1 MAARTTSKRRTKAS
15 RTASVKK
22 AAATRKR
29 NSAKR
34 SAATKKAA
42 ATRKRNA
49 AKRSR
54 AGDNMAVIQCPHCG
68 GDIELDYVEGLFD
81 CPHCDEGNPIR
92 YLGDELEIRAT
103 NPCGEQPL
111 VEFDR
116 KLDFWFG
123 LVVPFLPPLLAI
135 ILFPAGDNVS
145 SSEAWDALGYFLISV
160 CLWPLVAIGLG
171 ICGLVSARRPLVVG
185 SGLSF
190 AVFGFLLL
198 ALLLGF

>member
-29 NSAKR
+29 NAAKR
-34 SAATKKAA
+34 SA

-116 KLDFWFG
+116 KLYFWFG
-123 LVVPFLPPLLAI
+123 LVVPFLPLLLAFI
-135 ILFPAGDNVS
+135 FFPAGDNVS
-145 SSEAWDALGYFLISV
+145 SSEAWDALGYFLISI

-171 ICGLVSARRPLVVG
+171 IYGLISARRPLVMG

-190 AVFGFLLL
+190 AVIGFLLL
-198 ALLLGF
+198 AILLGI